1 MLETR
6 AHINITNNSS
16 HIAFFLRAEI
26 TTGPDG
32 NEVLP
37 IRYDDNYVTVFPH
50 DSRTIEA
57 VFETSLLSG
66 HKPVVRTEGYD
77 VAKQIALLVSSTQK

>member
-1 MLETR
+1 MAKSGRRISTLPTTR
-6 AHINITNNSS
+6 ITSLC
-16 HIAFFLRAEI
+16 FCAEI
-26 TTGPDG
+26 STDPDG
-32 NEVLP
+32 TEVLP

-57 VFETSLLSG
+57 VLETSLLSG

-77 VAKQIALLVSSTQK
+77 VAKQIALLVSSTRK